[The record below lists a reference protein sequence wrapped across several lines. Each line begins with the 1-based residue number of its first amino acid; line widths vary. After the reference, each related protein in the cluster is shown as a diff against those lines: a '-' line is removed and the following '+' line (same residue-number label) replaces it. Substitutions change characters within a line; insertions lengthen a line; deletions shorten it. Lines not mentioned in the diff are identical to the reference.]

1 MALGPGGTLAIAD
14 LENNRIRVLT
24 PQAQAVETAQPLAF
38 ALAGAVN
45 AASLLPGPIAP
56 GSLVRLVNTGIA
68 SGQLPGVQVE
78 FGSAAAQVLSVDA
91 SGILILT
98 PQNIA
103 GISEI
108 DVFYQSAQIAAIP
121 TTAADS
127 APALFADS
135 AGEAA
140 ATNQDGSVNSATNPA
155 ARGSAI
161 SLYGTGLGNPSAQ
174 VGVTIGGYPAQVLY
188 AGPASSYPG
197 LFQINALIPTG
208 YLSPGNPAV
217 VVTAGG
223 AATQAGVTIWVN

>member
-1 MALGPGGTLAIAD
+1 M
-14 LENNRIRVLT
+14 
-24 PQAQAVETAQPLAF
+24 
-38 ALAGAVN
+38 N

-78 FGSAAAQVLSVDA
+78 FGAAAAHVLSVDA

-108 DVFYQSAQIAAIP
+108 DVFYQSALIAAIP
-121 TTAADS
+121 MTAADS
-127 APALFADS
+127 APALFTDS
-135 AGEAA
+135 SGEAAATNQAGEAA

-188 AGPASSYPG
+188 TGPASSYPG